1 MFRILLLMLAMA
13 LCPLPAL
20 AEPLS
25 FADNL
30 TGVYTWPEGASE
42 DEASYVYRYSYPQ
55 IAGEGN
61 VALTINTV
69 FQYEATDALGFECP
83 MTASSHDPADG
94 QMQVDIACQVTHLSE
109 EILSVRIDKTVA
121 VGENVTRIVRAFTF
135 ALTGDKAGSVT
146 SLPYLLG
153 IVRDNET
160 DEWLINRQTEK
171 ADDCARE
178 MIWALIEEDMRN
190 ADQGIYED
198 LTFEEFEWGFYP
210 EEDFYMDAEGH
221 FVFFIQEGIIA
232 PTEAGQF
239 FYVIPVE
246 DMRDEI

>member
-1 MFRILLLMLAMA
+1 MFRILLLMLALT

-20 AEPLS
+20 AELS
-25 FADNL
+25 FGENL

-42 DEASYVYRYSYPQ
+42 EEASYLYRYSYPQ
-55 IAGEGN
+55 ISGEGEI
-61 VALTINTV
+61 ALAINTV

-83 MTASSHDPADG
+83 MTASSHDPALG
-94 QMQVDIACQVTHLSE
+94 QMTVDIACQIVHLSD

-135 ALTGDKAGSVT
+135 ALTGDKAGMVT

-153 IVRDNET
+153 IVKDNET

-178 MIWALIEEDMRN
+178 MVWALIEEDMDN
-190 ADQGIYED
+190 ADAGIYED

-210 EEDFYMDAEGH
+210 EEDFYMDEEGN
-221 FVFFIQEGIIA
+221 FVFFIQEGVIA

-246 DMRDEI
+246 DMLDEI